1 MTQSPPLRLRD
12 HLQWQ
17 DSTDLDAF
25 ITRLDDSEA
34 RVLQNLRTFV
44 VGENVRGQLDRL
56 LGEMGRR
63 LADNRDIGRYIYGSF
78 GSGKSHLM
86 TVLGRMLERDEQV
99 YDLGH
104 AALRKLRTD
113 HGWLDTGRVLV
124 VRINMMGKRSLTTAL
139 YEAFNAALP
148 AGVPHLTFTDE
159 ERVFRLIDL
168 DAERAGGM
176 SVLAE
181 QIAADGAR
189 RAIPGLPAGLPAP
202 QLLHW
207 IEMNRKGDLD
217 KRLLLAAALQSWR
230 NHGEEA
236 IRPDDLWLDARPG
249 LDRIASHSKE
259 HGFTAIAWLIDEL
272 VMWIRGRNR
281 AEYVDQLNNLSAM
294 VDHDAARDL
303 PFFVAAAIQ
312 QDISRT
318 CPDDLSES
326 DFQAQFGFIKDRFDP
341 RIQLEDQDLYEVAAE
356 RVLARRTDLP
366 VAQLNAF
373 NGAIE
378 DLFSKNR
385 EGVAALSGGLDL
397 GLVRRLYPFHP
408 ALLRI
413 LVDVTQALSRNRTAV
428 AALYVLL
435 NKYGDLEPGKFIPVG
450 ALWEYVFTAENVSAM
465 RQNSARY
472 PQRVAEAFD
481 TMERLDGKIDAVA
494 RDANT
499 EPHALRQLVRTV
511 LLCQLSDR
519 PYFPDGQALRERITA
534 SVLLR
539 LNQTEIAVVHERAGI
554 SRVASLFRKLG
565 GVAPQ
570 VQITGSDADPLIHVK
585 TEQVD
590 IEKVLY
596 AARAEVGHAQRFAY
610 MRRLLNEQLGLGFKD
625 GNEAIIDV
633 FWQGTRRK
641 GKVRLANIRTLGYAG
656 QTNDFN
662 HDSGDFLLLVDYPFD
677 EESGRGRQDD
687 IDTVQRARA
696 RSAHWT
702 LSWLPS
708 HLSEAEVT
716 ALENAAAVELIRK
729 DERRYYEDISPREA
743 DATRRS
749 LEAFQAGRKGELEE
763 AIRRLYFDQGIV
775 EPSKTTLAGVHLP
788 GIDRGRAVE
797 ALATHILKT
806 RFPNHPEFPRK
817 IAAHDLAQVAEWV
830 IRAAKTGKPL
840 DLRAADMAL
849 IDAIAVP
856 LQLVHKGAGTITPN
870 VSGRYLAPIRQWIG
884 DRRTFEA
891 SELRNLLMREWD
903 GSRPKDGDNWGF
915 GFSKDVANLWL
926 LYLLQVEGFEAQVNE
941 RSATI
946 SGLAELPEKFRL
958 VKDEV
963 VDAPTWDKARRV
975 AEKLLEVRGRSD
987 LPTSPE
993 QAKLARDVGVEAKRL
1008 AEAARGFEARFGEVA
1023 KWADVDPTRSARAV
1037 AVSELI
1043 VFLDRVL
1050 AEAGNAARCRWLAG
1064 AAEGIAGARP
1074 VVEAFERIRQGL
1086 GQETA
1091 AASQL
1096 VPHKTAFEHIRRAG
1110 DDADRTAV
1118 VVRLQN
1124 LLNDG
1129 WDTTHLKDGA
1139 PLWIAEADRRFALLL
1154 EKEKPRETEAERIA
1168 REAAAQA
1175 VKDEDARKAAE
1186 ALQRQKE
1193 AEEARLR
1200 AVEEARIAE
1209 EARKEADRQRKE
1221 AEEALQKAQA
1231 EAERRRR
1238 QERTC
1243 DGTREAISAAVQT
1256 ELAQALAETSGA
1268 RVRVRIIVERIE

>member
-1 MTQSPPLRLRD
+1 MMRLRD

-25 ITRLDDSEA
+25 ITRLDDNEA

-56 LGEMGRR
+56 FGEMGRR
-63 LADNRDIGRYIYGSF
+63 LADNRDIGRYIFGSF

-113 HGWLDTGRVLV
+113 HPWLDTQRVLV

-139 YEAFNAALP
+139 YDAFNAALP
-148 AGVPHLTFTDE
+148 AGVPQLTFTDE
-159 ERVFRLIDL
+159 ERVFRLVDL
-168 DAERAGGM
+168 DAERLGGM

-181 QIAADGAR
+181 KIAADAAR

-202 QLLHW
+202 QLLLW
-207 IEMNRKGDLD
+207 IERNRKGDLD

-249 LDRIASHSKE
+249 LDRIARHAQE
-259 HGFTAIAWLIDEL
+259 HGFTAVAWLIDEL
-272 VMWIRGRNR
+272 VMWIRGKNR

-294 VDHDAARDL
+294 VDHDAARAL

-378 DLFSKNR
+378 DLFAKNR
-385 EGVAALSGGLDL
+385 EAVAALSGGLDL

-450 ALWEYVFTAENVSAM
+450 ALWDFLFTAENIASM
-465 RQNSARY
+465 RQNTSSRFA
-472 PQRVAEAFD
+472 QRVADSYA

-494 RDANT
+494 KDANT
-499 EPHALRQLVRTV
+499 EPHALRALVRTV

-519 PYFPDGQALRERITA
+519 PYFPDGQSLRERITA
-534 SVLLR
+534 SMLLR

-570 VQITGSDADPLIHVK
+570 VQVTGSDADPLIHVK

-590 IEKVLY
+590 IEKVLT

-610 MRRLLNEQLGLGFKD
+610 MRRLLNEQLGLGFKE
-625 GNEAIIDV
+625 GNEGVVDV
-633 FWQGTRRK
+633 MWRGTKRR

-662 HDSGDFLLLVDYPFD
+662 HDGGDFLLLVDYPFD

-702 LSWLPS
+702 LSWLPT

-716 ALENAAAVELIRK
+716 ALDNAAAVDLIRK
-729 DERRYYEDISPREA
+729 DERRYFEDISPREA

-775 EPSKTTLAGVHLP
+775 EPSKNTLTGVSLP

-797 ALATHILKT
+797 ALATHILDK
-806 RFPNHPEFPRK
+806 RFPNHPDFRRK
-817 IAAHDLAQVAEWV
+817 LAAADLSQVAEWV
-830 IRAAKTGKPL
+830 IRAAKTGRPL
-840 DLRAADMAL
+840 DLRANDMAL
-849 IDAIAVP
+849 IDTIAVP
-856 LQLVHKGAGTITPN
+856 LELVHKGAGTITPR
-870 VSGRYLAPIRQWIG
+870 VDGRYLAPIRLWIG
-884 DRRTFEA
+884 DLRTFEA
-891 SELRNLLMREWD
+891 AALRDLLMAEWD
-903 GSRPKDGDNWGF
+903 GTRAREADNWGF
-915 GFSKDVANLWL
+915 GLSKEVANLWL

-946 SGLAELPEKFRL
+946 SGLADLPEKFRL

-993 QAKLARDVGVEAKRL
+993 QAKLARDVGVEAKKL
-1008 AEAARGFEARFGEVA
+1008 AESARSFEARFREVA
-1023 KWADVDPTRSARAV
+1023 TWAEVDPTRSARAN
-1037 AVSELI
+1037 AVRELI

-1064 AAEGIAGARP
+1064 AAEGVAGARP
-1074 VVEAFERIRQGL
+1074 VVEAYERIRQGL
-1086 GQETA
+1086 GEETA
-1091 AASQL
+1091 AASRL
-1096 VPHKTAFEHIRRAG
+1096 APHKTAFEHIRRAG

-1124 LLNDG
+1124 LLTDG
-1129 WDTTHLKDGA
+1129 WETSRLKDAA
-1139 PLWIAEADRRFALLL
+1139 PLWIADADRRFALLL

-1175 VKDEDARKAAE
+1175 VKDEEARKAAE
-1186 ALQRQKE
+1186 ALQRQKD

-1209 EARKEADRQRKE
+1209 EARKEADRQRRE

-1243 DGTREAISAAVQT
+1243 DGTREGISAAVQT

>member
-1 MTQSPPLRLRD
+1 MTLRLRD

-25 ITRLDDSEA
+25 ITRLDDNEA

-56 LGEMGRR
+56 FGEMGRR
-63 LADNRDIGRYIYGSF
+63 LADNRDIGRYIFGSF

-104 AALRKLRTD
+104 AALRRLRTD
-113 HGWLDTGRVLV
+113 HPWLDTQRVLV

-139 YEAFNAALP
+139 YDAFNAALP
-148 AGVPHLTFTDE
+148 AGVPPLTFTDE
-159 ERVFRLIDL
+159 ERVFRLVDL
-168 DAERAGGM
+168 DAERLGGM
-176 SVLAE
+176 GVLAE
-181 QIAADGAR
+181 KIAADGAR
-189 RAIPGLPAGLPAP
+189 RAIPGLPAGLSAP
-202 QLLHW
+202 QLLKW
-207 IEMNRKGDLD
+207 IERSRNGDLE

-230 NHGEEA
+230 NHGEEE

-249 LDRIASHSKE
+249 LDRIARHAQE
-259 HGFTAIAWLIDEL
+259 HGFTAVAWLIDEL
-272 VMWIRGRNR
+272 VMWIRGKNR

-294 VDHDAARDL
+294 VDHDAARAL

-366 VAQLNAF
+366 LAQLNGF

-378 DLFSKNR
+378 DLFAKNR
-385 EGVAALSGGLDL
+385 EAIAALSGGLDL

-450 ALWEYVFTAENVSAM
+450 ALWDFLFTAENIASM
-465 RQNSARY
+465 RQNTSSRFA
-472 PQRVAEAFD
+472 QRVADSYA

-494 RDANT
+494 KDANT
-499 EPHALRQLVRTV
+499 EPHALRALVRTV

-519 PYFPDGQALRERITA
+519 QYFPDGQSLRERITA
-534 SVLLR
+534 SMLLR

-570 VQITGSDADPLIHVK
+570 VQVTGSDADPLIHVK

-590 IEKVLY
+590 IEKVLA
-596 AARAEVGHAQRFAY
+596 AARAEVGFPQRFAY

-625 GNEAIIDV
+625 GNEAVVDV
-633 FWQGTRRK
+633 LWRGTKRR
-641 GKVRLANIRTLGYAG
+641 GKVRLANVRRLSYAG
-656 QTNDFN
+656 QTNEFDP
-662 HDSGDFLLLVDYPFD
+662 GGQEFLILVDYPFD
-677 EESGRGRQDD
+677 EEAGRGRQDD
-687 IDTVQRARA
+687 VDTVQRARA

-702 LSWLPS
+702 LSWLPT
-708 HLSEAEVT
+708 HLSEAEVV
-716 ALENAAAVELIRK
+716 ALDHAAAVDLIRK
-729 DERRYYEDISPREA
+729 DERRYFEDISPREA
-743 DATRRS
+743 DATRRA

-763 AIRRLYFDQGIV
+763 AIRRLYFDVGHV
-775 EPSKTTLAGVHLP
+775 EPSKNTLTGVSLP

-797 ALATHILKT
+797 ALATHVLDK
-806 RFPNHPEFPRK
+806 RFPNHPDFRRK
-817 IAAHDLAQVAEWV
+817 LAPNDLAQVAEWV

-840 DLRAADMAL
+840 DLRSTDMAL
-849 IDAIAVP
+849 VDAIAVP
-856 LQLVHKGAGTITPN
+856 LELVHKGAGTITPR
-870 VSGRYLAPIRQWIG
+870 VDGRYLAPIRQWIG

-891 SELRNLLMREWD
+891 SALRELLMAEWD
-903 GSRPKDGDNWGF
+903 GSRARDADNWGF
-915 GFSKDVANLWL
+915 GLSREVSNLWL

-946 SGLAELPEKFRL
+946 SGLSDLPEKFRL

-993 QAKLARDVGVEAKRL
+993 QAKLARDAGAEAKKL
-1008 AEAARGFEARFGEVA
+1008 AESARGFEARFREVA
-1023 KWADVDPTRSARAV
+1023 VWAEVDPARSARAN
-1037 AVSELI
+1037 AVRELI

-1064 AAEGIAGARP
+1064 AAEGKAGARP
-1074 VVEAFERIRQGL
+1074 LVEAFERIRQTL
-1086 GQETA
+1086 GEETA
-1091 AASQL
+1091 AVSTL
-1096 VPHKTAFEHIRRAG
+1096 VPHKNAFEHIRRAG

-1118 VVRLQN
+1118 VVRLRN
-1124 LLNDG
+1124 LLTDD
-1129 WDTTHLKDGA
+1129 WETSRLKEAG

-1154 EKEKPRETEAERIA
+1154 EKEKPRETEAERLA
-1168 REAAAQA
+1168 REAAERE
-1175 VKDEDARKAAE
+1175 VKEEEARKAAE
-1186 ALQRQKE
+1186 AEKRRKE

-1200 AVEEARIAE
+1200 AVEEARLAE

-1221 AEEALQKAQA
+1221 AEEQLRKAR
-1231 EAERRRR
+1231 EEEERRRR

-1243 DGTREAISAAVQT
+1243 DGTRDGIAAAVQT
-1256 ELAQALAETSGA
+1256 ELAKALAETSGA